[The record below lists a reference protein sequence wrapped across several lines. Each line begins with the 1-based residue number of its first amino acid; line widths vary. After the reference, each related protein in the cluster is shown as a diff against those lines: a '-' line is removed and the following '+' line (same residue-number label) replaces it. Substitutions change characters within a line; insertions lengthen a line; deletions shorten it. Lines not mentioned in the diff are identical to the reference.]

1 MLYYKDE
8 SYAIFGAIFEVYK
21 TLGNTFIES
30 FYQKALEH
38 EFTLRNIPFVPQKR
52 MPALYKGQDIGYY
65 TPDFVCYDR
74 IIVELKSRDNTTEEE
89 QKQVMNYLNVGKYD
103 LGILV
108 NFGTYPK
115 VYVQRIVRKGA
126 SLTSVEEE
134 ETPYYFE

>member
-8 SYAIFGAIFEVYK
+8 SYAIIGAIFEVYK

-38 EFTLRNIPFVPQKR
+38 EFRLRNIPFVSQKHI
-52 MPALYKGQDIGYY
+52 PAIYKGQEIGYF
-65 TPDFVCYDR
+65 TPDIICYDR
-74 IIVELKSRDNTTEEE
+74 IIVELKARENTTEEE
-89 QKQVMNYLNVGKYD
+89 QKQVVNYLTIGGYD

-115 VYVQRIVRKGA
+115 VYVQRILRKGA
-126 SLTSVEEE
+126 TLPSVEEE
-134 ETPYYFE
+134 EPPYYFE

>member
-52 MPALYKGQDIGYY
+52 IPALYKG
-65 TPDFVCYDR
+65 
-74 IIVELKSRDNTTEEE
+74 
-89 QKQVMNYLNVGKYD
+89 
-103 LGILV
+103 
-108 NFGTYPK
+108 
-115 VYVQRIVRKGA
+115 
-126 SLTSVEEE
+126 
-134 ETPYYFE
+134 